1 MKTRINGEVKEIPTT
16 WSQVSFRK
24 FVRLADAKD
33 DMIKIIS
40 VFTGID
46 EETIRTAEI
55 KNFDLLVTMLG
66 FMKVEIKMN
75 LPYTILGLKVP
86 QNIESEAAARYGD
99 IQEIIAKFK
108 EGDDV
113 SNLSNYPLIV
123 ATYLAPSPYNFQE
136 AEQIAERLWDA
147 PCGEV
152 MAVGN
157 FTVMRFLPSKINA
170 WRVFPKLAIL
180 MHKLKLVLTV
190 YKARLAFLVRLFTW
204 KKKHRI
210 SGTNS

>member
-40 VFTGID
+40 VFTDIPED
-46 EETIRTAEI
+46 IIRTAQI

-86 QNIESEAAARYGD
+86 QNIEAEAAARYGD

-152 MAVGN
+152 MATGN
-157 FTVMRFLPSKINA
+157 FILRKFSLSKRTIPSNFLLVVILLSK
-170 WRVFPKLAIL
+170 WRRAMTDSIRRLVFPIL
-180 MHKLKLVLTV
+180 
-190 YKARLAFLVRLFTW
+190 YGIWRR
-204 KKKHRI
+204 
-210 SGTNS
+210 